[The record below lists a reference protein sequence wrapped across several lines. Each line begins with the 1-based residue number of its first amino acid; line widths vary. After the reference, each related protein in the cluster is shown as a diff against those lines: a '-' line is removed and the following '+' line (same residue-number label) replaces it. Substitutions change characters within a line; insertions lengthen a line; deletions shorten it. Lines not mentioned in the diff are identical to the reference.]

1 MSLSLNC
8 LVLGDEPEKMFTVE
22 VEKTKNVS
30 ILKDRIKEKNSSSFG
45 NVDSKNIDLWM
56 VDLCLDK
63 RKLGAELVHNLDTYP
78 KLSPPRKKLSS
89 FFNGTVDDERLH
101 IIAKA
106 PGTSH

>member
-8 LVLGDEPEKMFTVE
+8 LVLGDELEKIFTVKID
-22 VEKTKNVS
+22 KTENVS
-30 ILKDRIKEKNSSSFG
+30 ILKDLIKEKKAPHLDHVAASEL
-45 NVDSKNIDLWM
+45 DLWM
-56 VDLCLDK
+56 VDRCLDE
-63 RKLGAELVHNLDTYP
+63 RKLGAELVLDTQS